1 MSIRIPYEEV
11 KETARQAFLNLGL
24 SREQA
29 EICATI
35 HTQSS
40 ADGVESHGL
49 NRLPRFANH
58 VKNGWVNV
66 EGKAQL
72 VGAKGAVENYDG
84 QFGIGIINALFCTDR
99 AMELAKIHGIGCVA
113 LKNATHSSV
122 LPQQMHPIRN
132 VREVMLSVR
141 VSVPLLQGIGA

>member
-1 MSIRIPYEEV
+1 MSIRILYEEA

-40 ADGVESHGL
+40 ADGV
-49 NRLPRFANH
+49 
-58 VKNGWVNV
+58 
-66 EGKAQL
+66 
-72 VGAKGAVENYDG
+72 
-84 QFGIGIINALFCTDR
+84 
-99 AMELAKIHGIGCVA
+99 
-113 LKNATHSSV
+113 SV

-132 VREVMLSVR
+132 VREAMLSVR